1 MLNVIENI
9 NLAVPL
15 AGGGIGTD
23 VTGGLSLR
31 WTYGGI
37 TGSKWTDLSGNG
49 NHGYKSGS
57 GTLSDS
63 GSQLGYKFDGSL
75 WFEVPT
81 TLADAGA
88 NYYNASISSFPGG
101 TGATI
106 IYYATL
112 NSTSDQYLW
121 NRSNVSSSGNAGW
134 GHVIN
139 LESTQSSNRAPQ
151 DASAAFDG
159 NTNSTIGYK
168 YSISQLVDNL
178 DPGYVVNTPNFKG
191 GWSWFPSTSSNDITL
206 ASSSFEAGLPVFIV
220 FRDNYV
226 TNQGRYPAGGVSVQ
240 TSGSAQFDI
249 NKRPPNENVNITY
262 ANDTQTAVPAIGNQA
277 GNKYLFSR
285 NNYNKGGVAPVNFV
299 MGKSAYYVSA
309 SVGGFTGTL
318 LETRLYNRE
327 LSDSEVYR
335 VCNAIRQNLQVSG
348 SF

>member
-9 NLAVPL
+9 NLATPL
-15 AGGGIGTD
+15 AGGPISGD
-23 VTGGLSLR
+23 VSGGLSLR

-37 TGSKWTDLSGNG
+37 TGSRWTDLSGNG

-63 GSQLGYKFDGSL
+63 GSQLGYKFNGNL

-88 NYYNASISSFPGG
+88 NYYNATISSFPGG

-112 NSTSDQYLW
+112 NSTTDQYLW
-121 NRSNVSSSGNAGW
+121 NRSNISSSGNAGW

-151 DASAAFDG
+151 DASAAFAG
-159 NTNSTIGYK
+159 NTNSTMGYK

-178 DPGYVVNTPNFKG
+178 DSGYVVNTPNFKG
-191 GWSWFPSTSSNDITL
+191 GWSWFPSTSSADITL
-206 ASSSFEAGLPVFIV
+206 ASSSFESGIPVFIV
-220 FRDNYV
+220 FRDSYV
-226 TNQGRYPAGGVSVQ
+226 TEQSRYPQGGQSVQ

-249 NKRPPNENVNITY
+249 NKRPPSENVNITF
-262 ANDTQTAVPAIGNQA
+262 NDDTIQPGIGLPA

-285 NNYNKGGVAPVNFV
+285 NNYNKGGVAPVTYRL
-299 MGKSAYYVSA
+299 GKSAYYVSQ

-318 LETRLYNRE
+318 LETRLYDRE
-327 LSDSEVYR
+327 LSDAEVYR